1 MLIVRQDGKVVMNL
15 DSISCIEID
24 PLCPICLTAVV
35 PRQFEKGLHYEHE
48 CDESFHRFYLGTFM
62 CNAHAKKVL
71 NDLVTAY
78 ENHKKVFRIPKQ
90 ECEQKC

>member
-24 PLCPICLTAVV
+24 SLCPICLTAVV

-48 CDESFHRFYLGTFM
+48 CDESFHRFYLGTFR
-62 CNAHAKKVL
+62 NDAHAREVL
-71 NDLVTAY
+71 NDLVSAY
-78 ENHKKVFRIPKQ
+78 ERGAKVFRIPKQ
-90 ECEQKC
+90 ESE